1 MHAEVKRLL
10 EQALEKNKSLF
21 LIELSISE
29 ANHIRVILDGDA
41 GVTVEDCMMVS
52 REIEHNLDREEL
64 DFSLE
69 VMSAGVSEPISLPR
83 QYRKNIGRNLKV
95 RTKTDELIEGELT
108 AAGDTH
114 ITLQWSAREPKPVG
128 KGKVTVQKEKLV
140 PYAEIAEAKVKIIF
154 N

>member
-1 MHAEVKRLL
+1 MRAEVKRLL

-108 AAGDTH
+108 AAGDTY

-128 KGKVTVQKEKLV
+128 KGKLTVQKEKLV